1 MICIDVMI
9 YLGCFFLFSLF
20 ISEISLSFLVNRIKG
35 CCILYKGGVS
45 FVGSDFW
52 ILVLVVVELRR
63 EKIKYVFI

>member
-1 MICIDVMI
+1 MI

-52 ILVLVVVELRR
+52 ILVSVVVELRR